1 MAAAVI
7 TKILRGFLR
16 NLPKGEA
23 TKLAREHG
31 FVTEKIITTGA
42 AQKHPAATRKAGPSR
57 RPATEHDYL
66 VEEMPDPLS
75 KKEPKEVIIEEIDFK
90 GWEKAGFPGVSE
102 HATQRLGVSKQRQ
115 RSYQSDLKER
125 EALAR
130 VTYQRKW
137 GVDASQKDITDFIGP
152 PTEAAEV
159 IRRSKIE
166 ELARIS
172 PAQRQLLN
180 FGRKLST
187 REIIESAIRE
197 GVYNPVVWNRAGL
210 PPWPKE
216 LQSPRAM
223 ARVALDIPPAKAF
236 TKENQEAIAKKA
248 REIIPLAVEQA
259 GESGASLAKRANL
272 PALREVRRS
281 QVGSP
286 AGRGVR
292 AVNVEDY
299 GTKIYE
305 RGDRPLSAL
314 TDEDIVSEGYRDITK
329 GLPVETRDEF
339 GHLLS
344 EFKEWGPVHNQR
356 KRLLRN
362 EEQAAI
368 REGKLAEGLPE
379 EEMDDLVRDLIDRD
393 PLYGR
398 PFGQRFRVHVPFE
411 GEDIVQQAA
420 KKGQM
425 EGVDIQYIKSPQRG
439 QLLRIPQNVP
449 PTKQDVTRLMR
460 GEEDPSEIAL
470 QKYTEYADEDI
481 AQSLGMTTE
490 DMPTFRQELVTQ
502 PTQELSLL
510 NKERR
515 LDKIFE
521 QPISGVPQIDK
532 PHQNTLARVLQDKRN
547 QTEREQFA
555 AAKSVGF
562 KRRFLLGKGGR
573 NEAFAY
579 GEPTA
584 VIPPRVAQ
592 QLDRPIMREP
602 TSEVAA
608 DLRNRAAEIRKV
620 GNKFRAEANE
630 KIRGAEFQT
639 SPALQTE
646 YRPEPTGIARYKP
659 IGSKTMTEMP
669 TTYRVPDVSPQ
680 ERKDIWR
687 EIRSRPEYMQYKQ
700 AQAELKREIG
710 VKAPDMMEF
719 ETYTRAPRTRLISRD
734 SVPSLSRIKKASGKE
749 KKLLES
755 NRKLAI
761 SHNKFLDESD
771 AAATGFIKKDG
782 TPDIAAWKKAGKPA
796 RLDWEDKHTD
806 KLVKPKQKL
815 VDSFKKGRKIV
826 NRKRGGL
833 IKKPRGWGAARY
845 KCN

>member
-1 MAAAVI
+1 M
-7 TKILRGFLR
+7 
-16 NLPKGEA
+16 
-23 TKLAREHG
+23 
-31 FVTEKIITTGA
+31 
-42 AQKHPAATRKAGPSR
+42 
-57 RPATEHDYL
+57 
-66 VEEMPDPLS
+66 
-75 KKEPKEVIIEEIDFK
+75 
-90 GWEKAGFPGVSE
+90 
-102 HATQRLGVSKQRQ
+102 
-115 RSYQSDLKER
+115 
-125 EALAR
+125 
-130 VTYQRKW
+130 
-137 GVDASQKDITDFIGP
+137 
-152 PTEAAEV
+152 
-159 IRRSKIE
+159 
-166 ELARIS
+166 
-172 PAQRQLLN
+172 
-180 FGRKLST
+180 
-187 REIIESAIRE
+187 
-197 GVYNPVVWNRAGL
+197 
-210 PPWPKE
+210 
-216 LQSPRAM
+216 
-223 ARVALDIPPAKAF
+223 
-236 TKENQEAIAKKA
+236 
-248 REIIPLAVEQA
+248 
-259 GESGASLAKRANL
+259 AKRT
-272 PALREVRRS
+272 V
-281 QVGSP
+281 
-286 AGRGVR
+286 
-292 AVNVEDY
+292 
-299 GTKIYE
+299 
-305 RGDRPLSAL
+305 
-314 TDEDIVSEGYRDITK
+314 
-329 GLPVETRDEF
+329 
-339 GHLLS
+339 
-344 EFKEWGPVHNQR
+344 
-356 KRLLRN
+356 KRLWTR
-362 EEQAAI
+362 AAP
-368 REGKLAEGLPE
+368 GT
-379 EEMDDLVRDLIDRD
+379 
-393 PLYGR
+393 
-398 PFGQRFRVHVPFE
+398 
-411 GEDIVQQAA
+411 IV
-420 KKGQM
+420 
-425 EGVDIQYIKSPQRG
+425 
-439 QLLRIPQNVP
+439 RIPQNVP

-470 QKYTEYADEDI
+470 QKYTEVADEDI

-490 DMPTFRQELVTQ
+490 EMPTFRPELVTQ

-510 NKERR
+510 NQERR
-515 LDKIFE
+515 LDKLFE

-659 IGSKTMTEMP
+659 RGSKVMTEMP
-669 TTYRVPDVSPQ
+669 SAYRVPDVSPQ

-719 ETYTRAPRTRLISRD
+719 ETYTRAPRTRITPRVSTKTVALKQVEPLDEIITRQTELDRAFEAGEINIDNPELYARWQADAPRREAKRQALAKVVNQRKRLQSN
-734 SVPSLSRIKKASGKE
+734 
-749 KKLLES
+749 KKLIAS
-755 NRKLAI
+755 QKLIAKI
-761 SHNKFLDESD
+761 ANNAADESD
-771 AAATGFIKKDG
+771 AIATGFIKKDG

-796 RLDWEDKHTD
+796 RSAWEDKHTD